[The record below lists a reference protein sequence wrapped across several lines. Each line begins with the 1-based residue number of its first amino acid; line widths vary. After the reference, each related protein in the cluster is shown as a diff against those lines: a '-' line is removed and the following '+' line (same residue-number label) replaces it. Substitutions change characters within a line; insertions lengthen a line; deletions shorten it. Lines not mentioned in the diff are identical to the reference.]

1 MIATE
6 RRRLTVEDYRKLP
19 EDDWRYQLIDGEIVI
34 VPALN
39 FFHQRILMNLLRIL
53 DQYVEER
60 QLGQVLCAPLDVYLD
75 DNNVYQPD
83 VLFISHDRV
92 SIIRDDGLH
101 GAPDFVLEVLSPHT
115 ARYDLNAKRAG
126 YARSGV
132 REFWLVYPEAKR
144 VDVFN
149 LEKNPDQSAASYSLG
164 QSFHSFLF
172 PDLEIATD
180 KIFAR

>member
-101 GAPDFVLEVLSPHT
+101 GAPNLAIEILSPRT
-115 ARYDLNAKRAG
+115 ARYDLNAKRTG
-126 YARSGV
+126 YIGAGV
-132 REFWLVYPEAKR
+132 RELWLVYPEGKR
-144 VDVFN
+144 VDLFN
-149 LEKNPDQSAASYSLG
+149 PEQTSKEPVASYSLG
-164 QSFHSFLF
+164 KIVHSTLF